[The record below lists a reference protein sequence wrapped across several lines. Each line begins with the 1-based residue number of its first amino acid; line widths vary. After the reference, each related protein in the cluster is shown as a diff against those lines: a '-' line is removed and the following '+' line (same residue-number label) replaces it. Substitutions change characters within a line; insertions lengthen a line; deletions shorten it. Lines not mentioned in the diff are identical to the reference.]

1 MQVNSKKSRKS
12 HYFRTTGRENSFIF
26 NNRLR
31 PKQTSESTLIMT
43 NKENKEIKTTH
54 LGINLS
60 TKEPVKL
67 SSEELRLINEKSN
80 ELKLKQLVQAMLWE
94 ELKIEK
100 TQYPE
105 FSSKPQPDKYDVHDL
120 FFRKAWVEKP
130 AISEAAA

>member
-105 FSSKPQPDKYDVHDL
+105 FSSKPEPDKYDVHDL

>member
-31 PKQTSESTLIMT
+31 PKQTSESTLIMI